1 MASQSG
7 SRSKPFYI
15 SLYQR
20 KSSSYFKQYIGFF
33 PEEKLKQD
41 TKYRITLKLSKIIK
55 TSKNLAEFKFSI
67 KCA

>member
-41 TKYRITLKLSKIIK
+41 TKYRITLKLPKI
-55 TSKNLAEFKFSI
+55 
-67 KCA
+67 